1 MANSSPRPPSAPLF
15 GSLGLTPALAGG
27 FGGGPAGPRFP
38 DFAGLPGLG
47 ARGGR
52 RGGDAAGFVSGT
64 GRAPEVP
71 ARPVGLRPGAAPP
84 APAPQR
90 PAGPT
95 TGGHP
100 RPAHRDVPGAVPREE
115 TLRELPREHRGP
127 GGPGDPRDH
136 RAPRPQ
142 QGAPRRRDLDPGR
155 PPRPAPPVGRGP
167 SPLRGRLAVAAVAAG
182 ALATAGHSLAG
193 MDALSEAPTTAELA
207 LASDRATTSDATSS
221 RAAGLDAATS
231 GVLPVAAPAAT
242 TSTGSAGSA
251 SADEGHQVGSLS
263 KAADR
268 AAAAARAAAEAARP
282 DYVKPAEGR
291 FTSGFGARWG
301 SSHRGIDI
309 AGPIGT
315 PIVSVADGTV
325 VESGP
330 ASGFGMWV
338 KVELDDGTINVYG
351 HVNRSYVEEG
361 QRVRAGEEIAEIGN
375 RGRSTGPHLHF
386 EVWEDGS
393 RKINPLPWLAE
404 RGISLGSPQD

>member
-38 DFAGLPGLG
+38 DLSGLGAGLPGLG

-71 ARPVGLRPGAAPP
+71 ARPVGLRPGPVAP

-100 RPAHRDVPGAVPREE
+100 RPAYRDLPREE
-115 TLRELPREHRGP
+115 TLRELPREHR
-127 GGPGDPRDH
+127 DPRD
-136 RAPRPQ
+136 RRTPRPP
-142 QGAPRRRDLDPGR
+142 QGGPRRRDLDPGP
-155 PPRPAPPVGRGP
+155 PPRPAPPAGRGP

-193 MDALSEAPTTAELA
+193 LDALSDAPTTAELA
-207 LASDRATTSDATSS
+207 LASDRATTSDVSSS
-221 RAAGLDAATS
+221 RATGLDAATS
-231 GVLPVAAPAAT
+231 GVLPVTSPAAT
-242 TSTGSAGSA
+242 ASTGSADTA
-251 SADEGHQVGSLS
+251 TADEGHQVGSLS

-282 DYVKPAEGR
+282 DYVRPAEGR

-393 RKINPLPWLAE
+393 RKVNPLPWLAE